1 MDAGKNLYIHTI
13 GCQMNIYDAEQMGK
27 YLYPLGYRITPFP
40 DKADLI
46 IINTCSVREKAEQK
60 TYSYLGRLAD
70 MKKKRP
76 NLIIGV
82 SGCVAQQEGGRI
94 IQRVPAIDFV
104 LGTRVISRLPQI
116 VAHIEERRSP
126 IVAIDDML
134 ILEEPPPPVNCPKQ
148 QAVTAF
154 VTIMRGCDNYCTYCV
169 VPYVRGREVSRAPE
183 AIIDE
188 IQSLVV
194 SGVRE
199 VTLLGQNVNSY
210 AQKQGLCSFNDLLFR
225 INNIEGLW
233 RIRFT
238 TSHPKDLS
246 DNLIDS
252 FKSLKKLCHHIHLPV
267 QSGSNRIL
275 KLMNRRYTRE
285 QYLEKII
292 KLRQACPDIGIS
304 SDVIVGFPGETR
316 DDFNQTLDLINRVHY
331 DSLFIFNYS
340 NRPKVPAAR
349 FPGKI
354 TDPEKKE
361 RFEILLSLQRELT
374 LKKHQALVG
383 SVVQILTEGRSKKQP
398 ETHKKK
404 VLPIR
409 QWTGRTST
417 NKIVNFSEENAGG
430 QDLTGRLLN
439 VKITKA
445 FRHSLRGELS
455 E

>member
-13 GCQMNIYDAEQMGK
+13 GCQMNVYDAEQMGK

-60 TYSYLGRLAD
+60 TYSYLGRLAG

-76 NLIIGV
+76 GLIIGV
-82 SGCVAQQEGGRI
+82 SGCVAQQEGGRMV
-94 IQRVPAIDFV
+94 QRVPEIDFV

-134 ILEEPPPPVNCPKQ
+134 TIEENPPPVNCPEQ
-148 QAVTAF
+148 RAVTAF

-188 IQSLVV
+188 IRSLVA
-194 SGVRE
+194 SGIRE

-210 AQKQGLCSFNDLLFR
+210 GQEQELCSFNELLFG

-246 DNLIDS
+246 DNLIDG
-252 FKSLKKLCHHIHLPV
+252 FKSLVKLCHHIHLPV

-304 SDVIVGFPGETR
+304 SDLIVGFPGETR

-340 NRPKVPAAR
+340 DRPNVPAAR

-361 RFEILLSLQRELT
+361 RFEILLSLQREVT
-374 LKKHQALVG
+374 LRKHQALVG
-383 SVVQILTEGRSKKQP
+383 SVVQVLTEGRSKKQS
-398 ETHKKK
+398 ETQEEK

-417 NKIVNFSEENAGG
+417 NKIVNFSGENAGS
-430 QDLTGRLLN
+430 QNLTGKLLN
-439 VKITKA
+439 VKVTKA
-445 FRHSLRGELS
+445 FRHSLQGELS